1 MESAFWFN
9 VSKVIVSMGMERK
22 EFLADCGLSHSAI
35 STGLKRK
42 DCPSA
47 EIAYRCAQTLGTTVE
62 CLVTGN
68 DPQGLAPDERNL
80 LDNFRRLDDRD
91 RQDVVGIIAVKLE
104 RYPQKGALSSRLGAA
119 G

>member
-9 VSKVIVSMGMERK
+9 VSKAIGSIGMVRK
-22 EFLADCGLSHSAI
+22 EFLSNCGLSHSAI

-62 CLVTGN
+62 CLITGK
-68 DPQGLAPDERNL
+68 DPQGLAHDERELVN
-80 LDNFRRLDDRD
+80 NYRRLDDGD
-91 RQDVVGIIAVKLE
+91 RREVLGIIALKLE
-104 RYPQKGALSSRLGAA
+104 RYPQGEKALA
-119 G
+119 